1 MTEFMTVAEAAA
13 LLRIG
18 ERTAYKL
25 VRSGRIPAV
34 KVGNQWRIERRA
46 FEAWIAAGGDRV
58 SEPEDGA
65 GENE

>member
-25 VRSGRIPAV
+25 VRSGRLPAV

-46 FEAWIAAGGDRV
+46 FDAWVAGGGDRGA
-58 SEPEDGA
+58 EPTDRVGDER
-65 GENE
+65 